1 LGSQASG
8 AENRND
14 EAKLEVGITAAM
26 IKLPALLSS
35 VRLPASKPNTAP
47 VFNTSLRLPTGGF
60 DEARA
65 IECVA
70 VFCSRMLHKLTTPK
84 FSREWAETII
94 QRKLLEGPLDF
105 TREVVK
111 EAKAG
116 DEVFHSALMHVYV
129 QINRGGLPEQPG
141 YLDIRTY
148 GDGAILQKP
157 HKYHRSGHDN
167 WVRDAE
173 CCALIWYVYHHFRQ
187 HGHGISA
194 TRKQK
199 PRHANRNPSVISI
212 VVAALARNG
221 VHFKEAHVQEN
232 IWNGSRGRLV
242 REELDQ
248 EFAPLDNP
256 IS

>member
-1 LGSQASG
+1 MENSMSKKITPTALGDALH
-8 AENRND
+8 N
-14 EAKLEVGITAAM
+14 
-26 IKLPALLSS
+26 LPALLSS

-47 VFNTSLRLPTGGF
+47 VFPTSLRLPTGGF

-84 FSREWAETII
+84 FSREWVETII
-94 QRKLLEGPLDF
+94 QRKLLEGRLDHA
-105 TREVVK
+105 REAVR

-148 GDGAILQKP
+148 GDGVALQESYK
-157 HKYHRSGHDN
+157 HHRPGQDN

-173 CCALIWYVYHHFRQ
+173 LSALIWYVDRQ
-187 HGHGISA
+187 LRQCGISA

-199 PRHANRNPSVISI
+199 PHHANRNPSAISI
-212 VVAALARNG
+212 VVAALACNG
-221 VHFKEAHVQEN
+221 VHFKEAHVQKN
-232 IWNGSRGRLV
+232 IWEGLRGRLV

-248 EFAPLDNP
+248 KFEPVDNP
-256 IS
+256 IL